1 MLQMPTVARFQVRA
15 QLALPLALPS
25 DSWQKRIVQTTTAT
39 LYQFE
44 LCPFCHKVRAALEAK
59 GIAFE
64 TVEVNPMT
72 KKELPELES
81 NMRRKV
87 PVLQIDGELVAD
99 STVILNHLEEREA
112 SLTPAG
118 DAKAKS
124 DMIEQWTDD
133 DLAQV
138 LPAVIYGTWRDAAR
152 AAKVVAR
159 TSNFGFVQNAVVRG
173 GGSLIM
179 HQVAKKI
186 SAKRGGGN
194 PKEMLAAEMDKF
206 EEWLG
211 DQRFVCG
218 DELSVGDIAA
228 HGCLTCIRDFPAFGD
243 IMKRPRVAAWFER
256 VQEVRET
263 NRAAN

>member
-1 MLQMPTVARFQVRA
+1 M
-15 QLALPLALPS
+15 
-25 DSWQKRIVQTTTAT
+25 QTTT

-81 NMRRKV
+81 NVRRKV
-87 PVLQIDGELVAD
+87 PVLQIDGEFIAD
-99 STVILNHLEEREA
+99 STAILNHLEEREA
-112 SLTPAG
+112 SLTPPG

-173 GGSLIM
+173 GGSIIM

-186 SAKRGGGN
+186 SAKRGGGK
-194 PKEMLAAEMDKF
+194 PKEMLGIEMDRF

-211 DQRFVCG
+211 EQRFVCG

-228 HGCLTCIRDFPAFGD
+228 HGCLTCIQDFPAFAD
-243 IMKRPRVAAWFER
+243 IMQRPRVAAWFER
-256 VQEVRET
+256 VQDVREA
-263 NRAAN
+263 NRVMN